1 MSGILCAA
9 AAAAG
14 VSMGLTLID
23 AQLVSNSGTGT
34 TVVVNKP
41 TGTVSGDL
49 LVAVMISDAGP
60 AWTQPAGF
68 TEVLDVV
75 SAPFG
80 GASWKAAGGAE
91 PSTYTFTADAPH
103 VLVAALLCFRNAAF
117 DTIGAPGAN
126 TVAPPAGS
134 ITLSGEGLTLAV
146 FAANNDGVTFST
158 PTGCTPVI
166 ADSDTAK
173 PSIALF
179 RKAVA
184 AGATPIISSVS
195 SPSRV
200 SRGLQIG
207 IKKV

>member
-1 MSGILCAA
+1 MSMLMSSAVSAAFDGLIL
-9 AAAAG
+9 
-14 VSMGLTLID
+14 VD
-23 AQLVSNSGTGT
+23 AQIVSNSSPGT

-49 LVAVMISDAGP
+49 LVAVMISEAGP
-60 AWTQPAGF
+60 AWSQPAGF

-75 SAPFG
+75 SPPFG
-80 GASWKAAGGAE
+80 AASWKVAGGAE

-117 DTIGAPGAN
+117 DVIGSVGSQNNAPQ
-126 TVAPPAGS
+126 AGT

-179 RKAVA
+179 RKAAA

-200 SRGLQIG
+200 ARGLQIG
-207 IKKV
+207 IVRA